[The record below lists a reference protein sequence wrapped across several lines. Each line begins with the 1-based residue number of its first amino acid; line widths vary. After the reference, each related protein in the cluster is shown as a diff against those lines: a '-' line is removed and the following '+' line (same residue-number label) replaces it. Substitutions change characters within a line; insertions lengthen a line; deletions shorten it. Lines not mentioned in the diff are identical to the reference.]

1 MEIGNKKKFARR
13 RSGFTLLEVMVA
25 FTVLTVG
32 LLAIIPVTIFMVRSN
47 VHNRYFAKARMLAE
61 QFSEQLRTVDYEDA
75 LISDDGDTTDANNIV
90 NPDHADTMS
99 VDNMQY
105 YVLWNVKTRSNPA
118 GLKEI
123 NIIVLWDDPVLKR
136 RGEVN
141 TLAYKAAVSR

>member
-1 MEIGNKKKFARR
+1 MMEHGIKNIVRR

-25 FTVLTVG
+25 FTILTVG
-32 LLAIIPVTIFMVRSN
+32 LLAIIPVTIFMVKSN
-47 VHNRYFAKARMLAE
+47 LHNKYFTKARMLAE

-75 LISDDGDTTDANNIV
+75 LISDDGDTTDAMNIT
-90 NPDHADTMS
+90 NPDHTDTIT

-105 YVLWNVKTRSNPA
+105 YILWNIKTRANPA

-123 NIIVLWDDPVLKR
+123 NIIVLWDDPVLKKR
-136 RGEVN
+136 TELT